1 MNSITAS
8 GQRRRWP
15 WFAGVAI
22 IGALVAWWWFGTSRN
37 QEAKGAS
44 RPVSNLVVTARAESR
59 EWPVRLKA
67 NGSVAALQTVDLRA
81 QITSTIAQVHFTE
94 GQNVAKD
101 QLLFSLDSRE
111 AEANLKKALAQIE
124 KDKFDL
130 ATNKRNLDRQKDLFN
145 QRFISQAAL
154 DVAQNQVDTL
164 EGQLAV
170 DTAAAEA
177 ARVARGYTE
186 IRAPFAGRTG
196 VIGIREGG
204 LVQPAG
210 AGTTAGAVLVT
221 ITQIDP
227 ITVVFTLPERELAG
241 LQSAMRV
248 GSVPVTAV
256 TQDGADKFAGKVSF
270 VDNTVDPVSATIK
283 VKGEFSNP
291 SGRMWPG
298 QYVNVVLAPR
308 TIPKATVVPAQ
319 AVITG
324 PDTRFMYVVG
334 DDNRVQWKQV
344 TLAYV
349 DNGLAVVEGLDP
361 GARVVVEGAQNLR
374 PGSVVTEAQREIG
387 KSDSKKGEGKKDK
400 AA

>member
-1 MNSITAS
+1 MSSITAH

-15 WFAGVAI
+15 WIAGVAI
-22 IGALVAWWWFGTSRN
+22 IGGALAAWWFASARN
-37 QEAKGAS
+37 QEAKGAM
-44 RPVSNLVVTARAESR
+44 RPASNLVVTARAESR

-67 NGSVAALQTVDLRA
+67 NGSVTALQTVDLRA
-81 QITSTIAQVHFTE
+81 QITSVVTQIHFTE

-111 AEANLKKALAQIE
+111 AEANYKKALAQIE

-145 QRFISQAAL
+145 QKFIAQAAL

-170 DTAAAEA
+170 DTAAADA

-204 LVQPAG
+204 LVQP
-210 AGTTAGAVLVT
+210 GTTGSVLVT

-227 ITVVFTLPERELAG
+227 ITVVFTLPERELGG
-241 LQSAMRV
+241 LQAALRA
-248 GSVPVTAV
+248 GTVPVTAI
-256 TQDGADKFAGKVSF
+256 TQDGSEKVTGKVSF
-270 VDNTVDPVSATIK
+270 IDNTVDPTSATIK
-283 VKGEFSNP
+283 VKAEFSNP
-291 SGRMWPG
+291 NGRMWPG
-298 QYVNVVLAPR
+298 QYVNVTLAPR
-308 TIPKATVVPAQ
+308 TIQKATVVPAQ

-324 PDTRFMYVVG
+324 PDSRFMYVVG
-334 DDNRVQWKQV
+334 DDNKVQYKQV

-349 DNGLAVVEGLDP
+349 DSGLAVVDGLEP

-387 KSDSKKGEGKKDK
+387 KGDSKKGEGKKDK

>member
-1 MNSITAS
+1 MDMISSPAA
-8 GQRRRWP
+8 RRPWP
-15 WFAGVAI
+15 WIVGVAVV
-22 IGALVAWWWFGTSRN
+22 GVALAAWWWFGSWRN
-37 QEAKGAS
+37 QEAKGAT
-44 RPVSNLVVTARAESR
+44 RPPANLVVTARAESR
-59 EWPVRLKA
+59 DWPVRLKA
-67 NGSVAALQTVDLRA
+67 NGSVTALQTVDLRA
-81 QITSTIAQVHFTE
+81 QVTSTIAEIHFTE

-111 AEANLKKALAQIE
+111 AEANLKKALAQIV

-130 ATNKRNLDRQKDLFN
+130 ATNQRNLDRQKDLFN
-145 QRFISQAAL
+145 QKFISQAAL

-177 ARVARGYTE
+177 ARVGRAYSE

-204 LVQPAG
+204 LVQPG
-210 AGTTAGAVLVT
+210 STTAAGAVLVT

-227 ITVVFTLPERELAG
+227 ITVVFTLPERELEG
-241 LQSAMRV
+241 LQAAMRV
-248 GSVPVTAV
+248 GTVPVTAI
-256 TQDGADKFAGKVSF
+256 TQDGTEKVAGKVSF
-270 VDNTVDPVSATIK
+270 IDNSVDPTSATIK
-283 VKGEFSNP
+283 VKAEFSNP

-308 TIPKATVVPAQ
+308 TLPKATVVPAQ

-324 PDTRFMYVVG
+324 PDNRFMYVVG
-334 DDNRVQWKQV
+334 DDNKVQMKPV

-349 DNGLAVVEGLDP
+349 DNGFAVVDGLAP
-361 GARVVVEGAQNLR
+361 GARVVVEGVQNLR